1 MRLRVGLIGQGSDW
15 TARYQPALRSM
26 TDRFD
31 VRGVYGSVS
40 ALSDQVAREFGAKRE
55 DSFRT
60 MMRRSDIDAIMML
73 ESDWYGTV
81 PLLAACEYGKAIYC
95 GSNIYFDPQMA
106 AQLRDRVEQSGVA
119 FMMELPR
126 RFAPATLRLKEL
138 MATRLGK
145 PRLVFCHRRL
155 PNEFLDGRGAKPAP
169 LRSQHELVELIDWC
183 RYLVGR
189 EPTWV
194 QAIRHPSRNDLSQS
208 DYQVLSL
215 GFGDPETELDSVLA
229 QISCGAYM
237 PAGWQEATAYR
248 PPAAVQVSCEKGVA
262 FVDLPSTLI
271 WFDDAGR
278 HQEVLDTELP
288 VGQQLLTQFH
298 RAVTSLVRKI
308 GDLDD
313 TYRALDILSRAQQS
327 IVNAKRESLDPS
339 L

>member
-15 TARYQPALRSM
+15 TSRYQPALRSM

-31 VRGVYGSVS
+31 VRAIYNSVS

-55 DSFRT
+55 DSFRS
-60 MMRRSDIDAIMML
+60 MMGRNDIDAIMMF

-81 PLLAACEYGKAIYC
+81 PLLAACEFGKAVYC
-95 GSNIYFDPQMA
+95 GANVNFDPVLA
-106 AQLRDRVEQSGVA
+106 AQLRNRVEESGIA

-145 PRLVFCHRRL
+145 PRLLFCHRRL
-155 PNEFLDGRGAKPAP
+155 PNEMADGRGARPSP
-169 LRSQHELVELIDWC
+169 QRSQHELVELIDWC

-189 EPTWV
+189 EPSWV
-194 QAIRHPSRNDLSQS
+194 QAIRHPSQSDLAQS
-208 DYQVLSL
+208 DYQILSL
-215 GFGDPETELDSVLA
+215 GFGDPETDLDAVIA
-229 QISCGAYM
+229 QISCGAYI
-237 PAGWQEATAYR
+237 PAGWQEAIAYR
-248 PPAAVQVSCEKGVA
+248 PPAAVQVCCDKGIA

-288 VGQQLLTQFH
+288 VGQQLLTQFY

-313 TYRALDILSRAQQS
+313 TYRALNILTSAQQS
-327 IVNAKRESLDPS
+327 MITARRQSL
-339 L
+339 

>member
-1 MRLRVGLIGQGSDW
+1 
-15 TARYQPALRSM
+15 
-26 TDRFD
+26 
-31 VRGVYGSVS
+31 
-40 ALSDQVAREFGAKRE
+40 
-55 DSFRT
+55 
-60 MMRRSDIDAIMML
+60 
-73 ESDWYGTV
+73 
-81 PLLAACEYGKAIYC
+81 
-95 GSNIYFDPQMA
+95 
-106 AQLRDRVEQSGVA
+106 
-119 FMMELPR
+119 
-126 RFAPATLRLKEL
+126 
-138 MATRLGK
+138 
-145 PRLVFCHRRL
+145 
-155 PNEFLDGRGAKPAP
+155 
-169 LRSQHELVELIDWC
+169 
-183 RYLVGR
+183 
-189 EPTWV
+189 
-194 QAIRHPSRNDLSQS
+194 
-208 DYQVLSL
+208 
-215 GFGDPETELDSVLA
+215 
-229 QISCGAYM
+229 M